1 MRFIRNR
8 FLLLWLIFIGLFV
21 SSFHPAAAQE
31 PKSQSPSSV
40 SKGQKPSET
49 GFTQLV
55 LLADELA
62 ERSSALERAVA
73 NVFDKSAVEASYAE
87 ASKNLNDLF
96 LRMEKFKA
104 SKRYPYDQIMELKAA
119 ALLRAKAVAE
129 LSASIQQA
137 GLHLEAW
144 SKEWQDQKKRW
155 AESLS
160 ALPEDAPL
168 SILRPAR
175 SKGQQA
181 IDAAT
186 GLIARDLKP
195 VLAAEQKAAD
205 LKARSDRLTSE
216 IDDMLLLA
224 RRDIFRKPDPSM
236 FSSDYYSQLVKG
248 SSFKAVQDLSRL
260 TQSLM
265 EYSSKYGWV
274 VFLQGLIFLIV
285 AIGIRRHKRFFEGS
299 PRWSFLSRR
308 PFAAGF
314 LAALTIWWLHEGPL
328 PNLVSLIYLAV
339 ICTSTARL
347 VGGLMTGLWRTRI
360 TYFLALLLIMT
371 EALQVFEV
379 PLPVFRLYT
388 FFVSVA
394 GFLLCSR
401 RILKKRKKRDSF
413 VFTWSLRAG
422 VAVFAAVFIAEVG
435 GYSALAAH
443 LLEASLKTTF
453 SLLVAWMFM
462 AIADGGLEWAFQ
474 TARLQAVAFL
484 QRRKEVIIHRLTVII
499 GFILGTFLLAANL
512 VIWGFYESHIMALQG
527 LLSLGVTL
535 GTWRISLGLALT
547 AAALLYGSFLAS
559 WIVQAVLME
568 GLFTKRELQTGV
580 KFSMGRLIHYGF
592 VLIGF
597 FLAVAAL
604 GVDLQKITILAGA
617 LGVGIGFGL
626 QTIVNN
632 FVCGLIL
639 LFERPVKVG
648 DLIQLDSEWAYIKK
662 IGLRATIVET
672 FDQAEVVV
680 PNSDL
685 VTNKVTNWTLSSRL
699 SRLTIPVGVAYGSDV
714 PLVLQILRDCAEQ
727 HPLVTKVRPPQV
739 LFTDFGESSL
749 DFELRVFVEDV
760 ANRLQ
765 VMSELH
771 QAVDQRFREKGVEI
785 PFPQRDI
792 HIRSPKPSASAPV
805 DAPPGTKDPGTSSVL
820 SHKKGE

>member
-8 FLLLWLIFIGLFV
+8 FLLLWFIFIGLFIA
-21 SSFHPAAAQE
+21 SFGQAAAQE
-31 PKSQSPSSV
+31 PKSQSPSTV
-40 SKGQKPSET
+40 SKGRKPSET

-87 ASKNLNDLF
+87 ASKNLDDLF

-104 SKRYPYDQIMELKAA
+104 GKRYPYDQIMELKAA
-119 ALLRAKAVAE
+119 AILGAKAVAE
-129 LSASIQQA
+129 LSASTQQS
-137 GLHLEAW
+137 GLQLEAW
-144 SKEWQDQKKRW
+144 NKEWQDQKKRW

-160 ALPEDAPL
+160 ALPKDAPL

-175 SKGQQA
+175 AKGQQA
-181 IDAAT
+181 IDAAAS
-186 GLIARDLKP
+186 LIARNLKP
-195 VLAAEQKAAD
+195 VLAAEQKATD
-205 LKARSDRLTSE
+205 LKARADRLTAE
-216 IDDMLLLA
+216 IDGMLLLA
-224 RRDIFRKPDPSM
+224 RRDIYRKPDPSM
-236 FSSDYYSQLVKG
+236 FSSDYYSQLMKG
-248 SSFKAVQDLSRL
+248 SSFKAAQDLSRF
-260 TQSLM
+260 TQSLR
-265 EYSSKYGWV
+265 EYFSKYGWI

-285 AIGIRRHKRFFEGS
+285 AIGIRRHKPFFEES
-299 PRWSFLSRR
+299 ARWSFLSRR

-314 LAALTIWWLHEGPL
+314 LAALTLWWLHEGPL
-328 PNLVSLIYLAV
+328 PNLVSLVYLAV
-339 ICTSTARL
+339 ICMSTARL

-360 TYFLALLLIMT
+360 TYFLALLLIIT

-379 PLPVFRLYT
+379 PLPIFRLYT
-388 FFVSVA
+388 FIVSVA
-394 GFLLCSR
+394 GFLLCGR
-401 RILKKRKKRDSF
+401 RFLKRGRKKESSAF
-413 VFTWSLRAG
+413 IWTLRAG
-422 VAVFAAVFIAEVG
+422 VVIFAAVFIAEVG

-443 LLEASLKTTF
+443 LFEASLKTTF
-453 SLLVAWMFM
+453 SVLVAWMFM
-462 AIADGGLEWAFQ
+462 AIADGGMEWAFHTTRFQ
-474 TARLQAVAFL
+474 TVVFL
-484 QRRKEVIIHRLTVII
+484 QRRKDVILRRLTVII
-499 GFILGTFLLAANL
+499 GFILGTLLLAANL
-512 VIWGFYESHIMALQG
+512 VIWGFYENHVMALQG

-592 VLIGF
+592 VLVGF
-597 FLAVAAL
+597 LLALAAL
-604 GVDLQKITILAGA
+604 GVDLQKLTILAGA

-648 DLIQLDSEWAYIKK
+648 DLIQLGSEWAYIKK

-727 HPLVTKVRPPQV
+727 HPLVTKIRPPQV
-739 LFTDFGESSL
+739 LFMDFGESSL

-771 QAVDQRFREKGVEI
+771 QAVDQRFREAGVEI

-805 DAPPGTKDPGTSSVL
+805 DAVLGKDSGTSSVL